1 MGTRK
6 LQQKKDGS
14 YQIIL
19 PKDMVEGLD
28 WKKSDEID
36 FSYQSGGLFLK
47 KK

>member
-6 LQQKKDGS
+6 LQQKPDES

-19 PKDMVEGLD
+19 PKDMVEGLS
-28 WKKSDEID
+28 WKKGDHID